1 MIFTLF
7 KLTGSPYGEMMRYS
21 NLIIVAEDEVDVD
34 NITPRCTGARS
45 FGKMGSVEMK
55 YVI

>member
-1 MIFTLF
+1 M
-7 KLTGSPYGEMMRYS
+7 TGSPYGEMRMYS
-21 NLIIVAEDEVDVD
+21 NLIILVLFKEAEDEVKVD
-34 NITPRCTGARS
+34 NITPRCIGVRS

>member
-1 MIFTLF
+1 M
-7 KLTGSPYGEMMRYS
+7 TGAPYGEMMRYS
-21 NLIIVAEDEVDVD
+21 NLIIIAVFKEANDELKVD
-34 NITPRCTGARS
+34 NITPRCTGVRS